1 VRHETYIPFSQVLP
15 RCAAIVH
22 HGGIGTCAQG
32 LAAGIPQLVMP
43 MGFDQPDNATRLA
56 RLGVAGWVTPGK
68 FTGKR
73 VAVALEKLL
82 GLPGV
87 LEACDRW
94 RQRIVG
100 EQPLE
105 RTCELI
111 EEVAEGKDLSAS

>member
-1 VRHETYIPFSQVLP
+1 
-15 RCAAIVH
+15 
-22 HGGIGTCAQG
+22 
-32 LAAGIPQLVMP
+32 

-73 VAVALEKLL
+73 VAVALKKLL

-94 RQRIVG
+94 RQRIAA
-100 EQPLE
+100 EQPLQ
-105 RTCELI
+105 RTCEII
-111 EEVAEGKDLSAS
+111 EEVAERELR